1 MHCWQIYWFTLSL
14 SQVFLSKIRN
24 GTYLGSFD
32 YLSYFLSAQA
42 IGEYEEL
49 MSSQSNLVQ
58 KLRDECRHV
67 ASQLEQVHSKY
78 KWVKIYVSW

>member
-1 MHCWQIYWFTLSL
+1 M
-14 SQVFLSKIRN
+14 IRN
-24 GTYLGSFD
+24 GTRLLSFNYLD
-32 YLSYFLSAQA
+32 CFLSAQA

-49 MSSQSNLVQ
+49 MNSQSNLVQ

-78 KWVKIYVSW
+78 K